1 MQDKHINMPW
11 KTVIKRFVVSAK
23 GITEFGNVCAYR
35 ALVHYAEHGDF
46 ERINEFMAALNEHGE
61 KASRPAAF
69 VKYVE
74 SYTELRCNLEAKKFE
89 LPGHLKGKSAHK
101 ETNLQAARA
110 TPMWSHSRNTEGLQF
125 YTDEK
130 VIDSLVG
137 SIKRFKNE
145 KRFEPATGKAA
156 FALVTLENAI
166 NKARAEILDYVDPE
180 PTEEN
185 ANDTASATV

>member
-1 MQDKHINMPW
+1 MF
-11 KTVIKRFVVSAK
+11 TGVVFDCMYETRK
-23 GITEFGNVCAYR
+23 QTRYHDQKCAR
-35 ALVHYAEHGDF
+35 HH
-46 ERINEFMAALNEHGE
+46 
-61 KASRPAAF
+61 
-69 VKYVE
+69 
-74 SYTELRCNLEAKKFE
+74 
-89 LPGHLKGKSAHK
+89 
-101 ETNLQAARA
+101 
-110 TPMWSHSRNTEGLQF
+110 HSRNTEGLQF